1 MSLQIVLRG
10 LIEEG
15 LKRSNAPEL
24 VAVST
29 PARPAWRWRIMNY
42 AGEIIEESHETFPS
56 IAAAV
61 RVGARRLRE
70 IDVPD
75 RSSPAPSF
83 YRSTSHLRRR

>member
-1 MSLQIVLRG
+1 MQV
-10 LIEEG
+10 
-15 LKRSNAPEL
+15 

-29 PARPAWRWRIMNY
+29 PLRPDWRWRIVNY

-61 RVGARRLRE
+61 REGGRRIHE

-75 RSSPAPSF
+75 TSSRPQSF
-83 YRSTSHLRRR
+83 YRSTSYLRNR

>member
-1 MSLQIVLRG
+1 MQI
-10 LIEEG
+10 
-15 LKRSNAPEL
+15 

-29 PARPAWRWRIMNY
+29 PSRPDWRWRIVNY
-42 AGEIIEESHETFPS
+42 AGEIIEESRETFPS

-61 RVGARRLRE
+61 RVGVRRLRE